1 MYADRSSVKTSLQV
15 HISFY
20 NQNFP
25 ELKHKLILFTVNL
38 QVLSFEIQLFWH
50 HPDSHGNIN

>member
-20 NQNFP
+20 NHNFP
-25 ELKHKLILFTVNL
+25 ELKHKLILFTVKL
-38 QVLSFEIQLFWH
+38 QVLSFENQLFWH
-50 HPDSHGNIN
+50 HPDSHGNIK